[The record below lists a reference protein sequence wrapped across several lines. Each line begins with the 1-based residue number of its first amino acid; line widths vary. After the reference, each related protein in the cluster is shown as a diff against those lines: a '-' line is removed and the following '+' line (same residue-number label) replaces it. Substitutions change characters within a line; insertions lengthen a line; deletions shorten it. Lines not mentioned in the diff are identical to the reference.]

1 MDWISAMKQ
10 FCIENPYTGILL
22 AVWGTGMGFPV
33 PEDIILLMAGWL
45 CAHDNPATG
54 EPYANVWWM
63 IFWVYLC
70 IIASDSFIYY
80 LGWRYG
86 HHVPKF
92 PLIRVILTEKK
103 MAMAEAAFLKHGNK
117 TVFITRLTPLIRAP
131 IYFTAGAFK
140 MPLWKFVFFDG
151 LAALI
156 GTPVVI
162 FAGYFFGDQWDALV
176 SASHTVQTVVIIG
189 VLSFL
194 AILAF
199 IHLRQKRKLIAEAKE
214 LDAQLHHHLKNNPA
228 APLPDSPKD

>member
-1 MDWISAMKQ
+1 MNWIEAMKQ
-10 FCIENPYTGILL
+10 FCIENPYTGILA

-45 CAHDNPATG
+45 CGHG
-54 EPYANVWWM
+54 YASVWWM
-63 IFWVYLC
+63 IFWIYLS
-70 IIASDSFIYY
+70 ILGSDTFIYY

-92 PLIRVILTEKK
+92 PLFRIVLTEKK
-103 MAMAEAAFLKHGNK
+103 MAMAEAAFLKHGSK

-156 GTPVVI
+156 GTPIVV

-176 SASHTVQTVVIIG
+176 SASHTVQMVVLGG
-189 VLSFL
+189 VILFVAIFL
-194 AILAF
+194 YG
-199 IHLRQKRKLIAEAKE
+199 HYRQKRKLIAEAKE
-214 LDAQLHHHLKNNPA
+214 LDAQLHHHLKPTGDVGT
-228 APLPDSPKD
+228 PPTEPEK

>member
-1 MDWISAMKQ
+1 MNWIEAMKQ
-10 FCIENPYTGILL
+10 FCIENPYTGILA

-45 CAHDNPATG
+45 CGHG
-54 EPYANVWWM
+54 YANVWWM

-70 IIASDSFIYY
+70 ILASDSFIYY

-103 MAMAEAAFLKHGNK
+103 MAMAEAAFLKHGSK

-156 GTPVVI
+156 GTPIVI

-176 SASHTVQTVVIIG
+176 SASHTVQMVVIAG
-189 VLSFL
+189 VVVFI
-194 AILAF
+194 AIMVYV
-199 IHLRQKRKLIAEAKE
+199 HLRQKRKLIAEAKE
-214 LDAQLHHHLKNNPA
+214 LDAQLHHHLKDGQVPA
-228 APLPDSPKD
+228 PVPEAQK